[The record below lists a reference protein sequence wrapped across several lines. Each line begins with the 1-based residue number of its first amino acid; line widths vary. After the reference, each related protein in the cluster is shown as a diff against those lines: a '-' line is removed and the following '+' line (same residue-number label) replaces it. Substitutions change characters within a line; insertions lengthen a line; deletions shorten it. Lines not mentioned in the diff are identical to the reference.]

1 MADTS
6 HQDMMER
13 KILTVDDD
21 MVTRLIVST
30 AFRGFACKIIEA
42 GDGVEGLALADVEL
56 PDLILLDNE
65 MPVMDGMEMLTRL
78 KANAATRKIPVL
90 MLTGNSRRETVTQI
104 ARMGV
109 RDYVVKP
116 FTAEQIVTRVRR
128 IVELKAQSERAGLLV
143 ERAKR
148 IVDMDTRRQQSA
160 RAKRS
165 DEQLQILVV
174 DDKPAVVELIQK
186 GFAGTAWQVR
196 HVTQPGEALEVCNR
210 QMPDVMLIS
219 LSLPGGAGFTL
230 FRMLRASPEAK
241 GLPMFA
247 LSVQNAAA
255 EQEQA
260 RQLGFSGI
268 VTKPI
273 DLAGLRRK
281 IIHTL
286 DLDTSQQYFQQK
298 TKTLVVTLPVSFNQL
313 VATEIAPHLREKVC
327 EAVDNG
333 LSTLVIDLSQLLA
346 VDANVIKLGQDIVK
360 LSAEFGL
367 RCALIV
373 AEGISG
379 ECAKF
384 PETKDWVF
392 ARSFD
397 KAIEE
402 LDGVGKA

>member
-1 MADTS
+1 
-6 HQDMMER
+6 MMER

-90 MLTGNSRRETVTQI
+90 MLTGNSRRETVTRI

-148 IVDMDTRRQQSA
+148 IVDMDTRRHQSA

-186 GFAGTAWQVR
+186 GFARTAWQVR

-247 LSVQNAAA
+247 LSVQNAAG

-327 EAVDNG
+327 EAVDDG